1 MNRIIY
7 YFIPFILLIGISS
20 CKNSETSAIEESQK
34 NPEPEDTIIELSKEQ
49 FEQNGMSVSS
59 LEEKFF
65 PEMVQANGLIDVPP
79 ANRAVVSAPLG
90 GYIKNTHL
98 LIGDRVRKGQTLAT
112 IENPD
117 FVSLQQEYL
126 EIKEQLT
133 YLKSEYERQ
142 QILIK
147 ENISSQKSFLRAE
160 SEYKKA
166 EATYNGLRKQLDLLN
181 ISPKDVEKGLITTTS
196 ALIAPI
202 GGSITQVNVSLG
214 TYVSPATPI
223 LEIVDNEHI
232 HLELS
237 VFEKDIMKIQKGQEI
252 VFKIPEA
259 SAETYRAEV
268 YLIGNAIEENRTIRV
283 HGHLKDISK
292 HNFLTG
298 MFVNATIIT
307 SDKSAMSIPTEALV
321 SINDSSYLLLLMETE
336 KDGMYRFKLVK
347 VEAGDVYNGYTA
359 IKSTDQF
366 LQNARILTK
375 GAFSLVGE

>member
-1 MNRIIY
+1 MNRILY
-7 YFIPFILLIGISS
+7 YFIPLILLIGIAS
-20 CKNSETSAIEESQK
+20 CKNAETTAISESQK
-34 NPEPEDTIIELSKEQ
+34 NAEPGDTIIELSKEQ

-59 LEEKFF
+59 LEEKVF

-98 LIGDRVRKGQTLAT
+98 LIGDRVRKGQTLGT

-160 SEYKKA
+160 SDYKKA

-181 ISPKDVEKGLITTTS
+181 ISPQDVEKGIISTTS

-202 GGSITQVNVSLG
+202 SGSITQVNVSLG

-223 LEIVDNEHI
+223 IEIVDNEHI
-232 HLELS
+232 HLEIS

-252 VFKIPEA
+252 LFKIPEA

-298 MFVNATIIT
+298 MFVSAAIIT

-321 SINDSSYLLLLMETE
+321 SLNDSSYLLLLETE
-336 KDGMYRFKLVK
+336 KDTMYRFKLVK
-347 VEAGDVYNGYTA
+347 VETGDSYNGYTA
-359 IKSTDQF
+359 IKSTDQ
-366 LQNARILTK
+366 LPENARILTK

>member
-1 MNRIIY
+1 MNRILY
-7 YFIPFILLIGISS
+7 YFIPLILLIGITS
-20 CKNSETSAIEESQK
+20 CKNAETNAISESQK
-34 NPEPEDTIIELSKEQ
+34 NAEPGDTIIELSKEQ

-59 LEEKFF
+59 LEEKVF

-98 LIGDRVRKGQTLAT
+98 LIGDRVRKGQTLGT

-160 SEYKKA
+160 SDYKKA

-181 ISPKDVEKGLITTTS
+181 ISPKDVEKGIISTTS

-202 GGSITQVNVSLG
+202 SGSITQVNVSLG

-223 LEIVDNEHI
+223 IEIVDNEHI
-232 HLELS
+232 HLEIS

-252 VFKIPEA
+252 LFKIPEA
-259 SAETYRAEV
+259 SEETYRAEV

-298 MFVNATIIT
+298 MFVSASIIT
-307 SDKSAMSIPTEALV
+307 SDKGAMSIPTEALV
-321 SINDSSYLLLLMETE
+321 SLNDSSYLLLLETE
-336 KDGMYRFKLVK
+336 NDTMYRFKLVK
-347 VEAGDVYNGYTA
+347 VETGDAYNGYTA
-359 IKSTDQF
+359 IKSTDQ
-366 LQNARILTK
+366 LPENARILTK

>member
-1 MNRIIY
+1 MNRILY

-20 CKNSETSAIEESQK
+20 CKNEETKDISQSQTNK
-34 NPEPEDTIIELSKEQ
+34 EPEDAIIELSIEQ
-49 FEQNGMSVSS
+49 FEQNGMSLSS
-59 LEEKFF
+59 LEEKSFRDV
-65 PEMVQANGLIDVPP
+65 VQANGLIDVPP

-98 LIGDRVRKGQTLAT
+98 LIGDRVRKGQSLIT

-117 FVSLQQEYL
+117 FVSMQQEYL

-133 YLKSEYERQ
+133 YLRSEYERQ

-147 ENISSQKSFLRAE
+147 ENISSKKSFLRAE

-181 ISPKDVEKGLITTTS
+181 ISPKDVEKGLISTTS
-196 ALIAPI
+196 VLIAPI
-202 GGSITQVNVSLG
+202 SGSITQVNVSLG
-214 TYVSPATPI
+214 MYVSPATPI
-223 LEIVDNEHI
+223 IEIVDNDHI

-252 VFKIPEA
+252 IFKIPEA
-259 SAETYRAEV
+259 STETYKAEV

-283 HGHLKDISK
+283 HGHLKDVSK

-307 SDKSAMSIPTEALV
+307 SDKNAMSIPTEALV
-321 SINDSSYLLLLMETE
+321 SLNDSLYLLFLESK
-336 KDGMYRFKLVK
+336 KDDTYYFKPVK
-347 VEAGDVYNGYTA
+347 VEAGDTYMGYTA
-359 IKSTDQF
+359 IKNLND
-366 LQNARILTK
+366 LPENPRVLTK
-375 GAFSLVGE
+375 GAFTLMGE

>member
-1 MNRIIY
+1 
-7 YFIPFILLIGISS
+7 
-20 CKNSETSAIEESQK
+20 
-34 NPEPEDTIIELSKEQ
+34 
-49 FEQNGMSVSS
+49 MSVSS

-98 LIGDRVRKGQTLAT
+98 LIGDRVRKGQTLGT

-160 SEYKKA
+160 SDYKKA

-181 ISPKDVEKGLITTTS
+181 ISPQDVEKGIISTTS

-202 GGSITQVNVSLG
+202 SGSITQVNVSLG

-223 LEIVDNEHI
+223 IEIVDNEHI
-232 HLELS
+232 HLEIS

-252 VFKIPEA
+252 LFKIPEA
-259 SAETYRAEV
+259 SEETYRAEV

-298 MFVNATIIT
+298 MFVSAAIIT

-321 SINDSSYLLLLMETE
+321 SLNDSSYLLLLETE
-336 KDGMYRFKLVK
+336 KDTMYRFKLVK
-347 VEAGDVYNGYTA
+347 VETGDSYNGYTA
-359 IKSTDQF
+359 IKSTDQ
-366 LQNARILTK
+366 LPENARILTK

>member
-1 MNRIIY
+1 MNRILY
-7 YFIPFILLIGISS
+7 YFIPLILLIGIAS
-20 CKNSETSAIEESQK
+20 CKNAETTAISESQK
-34 NPEPEDTIIELSKEQ
+34 NAEPGDTIIELSKEQ

-59 LEEKFF
+59 LEEKVF

-98 LIGDRVRKGQTLAT
+98 LIGDRVRKGQTLGT

-160 SEYKKA
+160 SDYKKA

-181 ISPKDVEKGLITTTS
+181 ISPQDVEKGIISTTS

-202 GGSITQVNVSLG
+202 SGSITQVNVSLG

-223 LEIVDNEHI
+223 IEIVDNEHI
-232 HLELS
+232 HLEIS

-252 VFKIPEA
+252 LFKIPEA

-298 MFVNATIIT
+298 MFVSAAIIT

-321 SINDSSYLLLLMETE
+321 SLNDSLYLLLLETE
-336 KDGMYRFKLVK
+336 KDTMYRFKLVK
-347 VEAGDVYNGYTA
+347 VETGDAYNGYTA
-359 IKSTDQF
+359 IKSTDQ
-366 LQNARILTK
+366 LPENARILTK

>member
-181 ISPKDVEKGLITTTS
+181 ISPKDVEKGLISTTS

-321 SINDSSYLLLLMETE
+321 SLNDSSYLLLLMETE

-347 VEAGDVYNGYTA
+347 VETGDVYNGYTA

>member
-1 MNRIIY
+1 MNRILY
-7 YFIPFILLIGISS
+7 YFIPLILLIGIAS
-20 CKNSETSAIEESQK
+20 CKNAETTAISESQK
-34 NPEPEDTIIELSKEQ
+34 NAEPGDTIIELSKEQ
-49 FEQNGMSVSS
+49 FEQNRMSVSS
-59 LEEKFF
+59 LEEKVF

-98 LIGDRVRKGQTLAT
+98 LIGDRVRKGQTLGT

-160 SEYKKA
+160 SDYKKA

-181 ISPKDVEKGLITTTS
+181 ISPQDVEKGIISTTS

-202 GGSITQVNVSLG
+202 SGSITQVNVSLG

-223 LEIVDNEHI
+223 IEIVDNEHI
-232 HLELS
+232 HLEIS

-252 VFKIPEA
+252 LFKIPEA
-259 SAETYRAEV
+259 SEETYRAEV

-298 MFVNATIIT
+298 MFVSAAIIT

-321 SINDSSYLLLLMETE
+321 SLNDSLYLLLLETE
-336 KDGMYRFKLVK
+336 KDTMYRFKLVK
-347 VEAGDVYNGYTA
+347 VETGDSYNGYTA
-359 IKSTDQF
+359 IKSTDQ
-366 LQNARILTK
+366 LPENARILTK